1 MKLQRGL
8 AALSKK
14 SQLVIA
20 EGSGHDI
27 QIDRPALVVAAI
39 QSLVRKLRHW
49 VEH

>member
-20 EGSGHDI
+20 QGSGHDI
-27 QIDRPALVVAAI
+27 QIDRPALVIAAI
-39 QSLVRKLRHW
+39 RSLVRRSIH
-49 VEH
+49 